1 MPKGERLLFSFV
13 YDYKFK
19 RGAGAEPLQIMN
31 LNSFDFELPEALVAR
46 EPLEERD
53 SSRLL
58 VLKKDGCIE
67 DRLFTDIKSY
77 LRGGD
82 LLILNNS
89 KVVPVKLSGKK
100 TTGGRIDI
108 LLVKKT
114 PDNSFFILS
123 QGRYTGRAYFE
134 GGVEAEILE
143 GSSARFNTGDVED
156 FIWKY
161 GNMPLPPYI
170 KRRPDERDRRWYQT
184 VYAAKEGS
192 IAAPT
197 AGLHFTEKLLKELT
211 SRGVIIK
218 KLTLHVGIG
227 TFMPVKSPHIGN
239 HRMEPEEFEV
249 ESGLIALIEKRR
261 KEGGRVFAVG
271 TTTTRTIE
279 SLMNGHYKDCR
290 SENAESVPESGSKQ
304 APAGPGV
311 QESGN
316 IRGTTDL
323 FIYPGHRFKGV
334 DCLITNFH
342 LPKSTPLMLAS
353 AFAEREKILTAYR
366 KAIASGYR
374 FFSYGDAMLIL

>member
-1 MPKGERLLFSFV
+1 
-13 YDYKFK
+13 
-19 RGAGAEPLQIMN
+19 MN
-31 LNSFDFELPEALVAR
+31 LNSFDFELPEALIAR
-46 EPLEERD
+46 EPVRKRD

-58 VLKKDGCIE
+58 VLKRDGCIE
-67 DRLFTDIKSY
+67 HRLFTDIKSY
-77 LRGGD
+77 LGEGD

-89 KVVPVKLSGKK
+89 KVSPVKLTGKK

-108 LLVKKT
+108 LLVKKA

-123 QGRYTGRAYFE
+123 QGRYTGKACFD
-134 GGVEAEILE
+134 GGVEAEIVK

-156 FIWKY
+156 FIWRY

-170 KRRPDERDRRWYQT
+170 KRRPDERDRSWYQT

-197 AGLHFTEKLLKELT
+197 AGLHFTEELLKELT

-227 TFMPVKSPHIGN
+227 TFMPIKSPHIVN

-249 ESGLIALIEKRR
+249 ESGLIALIRKRR
-261 KEGGRVFAVG
+261 KAGGKVFAVG

-279 SLMNGHYKDCR
+279 SLMSGCYKDCR
-290 SENAESVPESGSKQ
+290 LKNVKPVPGAGSKQ
-304 APAGPGV
+304 ALTGPGV

-316 IRGTTDL
+316 IRGTTEL
-323 FIYPGHRFKGV
+323 FIYPGYRFRGV
-334 DCLITNFH
+334 DCLVTNFH

-366 KAIASGYR
+366 KAITSGYR

>member
-1 MPKGERLLFSFV
+1 MK
-13 YDYKFK
+13 
-19 RGAGAEPLQIMN
+19 
-31 LNSFDFELPEALVAR
+31 LNSFDFELPEALIAR
-46 EPLEERD
+46 EPVRKRD

-58 VLKKDGCIE
+58 VLKKDGSSE
-67 DRLFTDIKSY
+67 DRVFTDIKSY
-77 LRGGD
+77 LREGD

-89 KVVPVKLSGKK
+89 KVTPVKLSGKK
-100 TTGGRIDI
+100 TTGGKIDI
-108 LLVKKT
+108 LLVKKA
-114 PDNSFFILS
+114 PDNSFSILS
-123 QGRYTGRAYFE
+123 QGRYTGKAYFD
-134 GGVEAEILE
+134 GGVEAEIVE

-156 FIWKY
+156 FIRRY

-170 KRRPDERDRRWYQT
+170 KRKPDKRDRSWYQT

-197 AGLHFTEKLLKELT
+197 AGLHFTEKLLKELG
-211 SRGVIIK
+211 SMGVIIK

-227 TFMPVKSPHIGN
+227 TFMPVKNPHIGN

-249 ESGLIALIEKRR
+249 EPGLIDLIKKRR
-261 KEGGRVFAVG
+261 KAGGRIFAVG

-290 SENAESVPESGSKQ
+290 LKNAKPGPESGSGQ
-304 APAGPGV
+304 ALTGTGV
-311 QESGN
+311 QGSEK

-323 FIYPGHRFKGV
+323 FIYPGHRFRGV

-353 AFAEREKILTAYR
+353 AFADREKILTAYR

>member
-1 MPKGERLLFSFV
+1 MK
-13 YDYKFK
+13 
-19 RGAGAEPLQIMN
+19 
-31 LNSFDFELPEALVAR
+31 LNSFDFELPEELVAR
-46 EPLEERD
+46 EPVEERD
-53 SSRLL
+53 RSRLL
-58 VLKKDGCIE
+58 VLKRDGCIE
-67 DRLFTDIKSY
+67 DRVFNDIKSY
-77 LRGGD
+77 LREGD

-89 KVVPVKLSGKK
+89 KVTPVKLSGKK
-100 TTGGRIDI
+100 STGGRIDI
-108 LLVKKT
+108 LLVKKA
-114 PDNSFFILS
+114 PDNSFSILS
-123 QGRYTGRAYFE
+123 QGRYTGKAYFE
-134 GGVEAEILE
+134 GGVEAEIVE
-143 GSSARFNTGDVED
+143 GSSARFNTGDVEG
-156 FIWKY
+156 FIWRY

-170 KRRPDERDRRWYQT
+170 KRKPDERDRSWYQT

-197 AGLHFTEKLLKELT
+197 AGLHFTEKLLKELG
-211 SRGVIIK
+211 SMGVIIK

-227 TFMPVKSPHIGN
+227 TFMPVKNPNIGN

-249 ESGLIALIEKRR
+249 EPGLIDLIKKRR

-290 SENAESVPESGSKQ
+290 LKNAKPVPESGSGQ
-304 APAGPGV
+304 ALTGTGV
-311 QESGN
+311 QKSEN

-353 AFAEREKILTAYR
+353 AFADREKILTAYR